1 MKYSMVTSVTWTWE
15 KLCQLVRREKLLR
28 DFTLPFVVLYW
39 ISTLYFIDSG
49 SIDTAIDMGRVT
61 ESILCGSFRLVNS
74 LPTATCTIFP
84 TRLGRFV
91 FSYWWKFSGSI
102 TLVRWKHYTHT
113 SIHLFQATSA
123 TYHELFLLTY
133 LHEIA
138 LLV

>member
-1 MKYSMVTSVTWTWE
+1 MLWME
-15 KLCQLVRREKLLR
+15 NICLEVRDVAR
-28 DFTLPFVVLYW
+28 FTAN
-39 ISTLYFIDSG
+39 TLQSQFSFQGITPAYFIWDVE
-49 SIDTAIDMGRVT
+49 ILT

-74 LPTATCTIFP
+74 LPTATCAIFP

-102 TLVRWKHYTHT
+102 TLVRWKHYTDT

-123 TYHELFLLTY
+123 TYHVLFLLTY

>member
-1 MKYSMVTSVTWTWE
+1 MGRALSA
-15 KLCQLVRREKLLR
+15 R
-28 DFTLPFVVLYW
+28 
-39 ISTLYFIDSG
+39 STRKITQRFHSTTVFYTGYQSFL
-49 SIDTAIDMGRVT
+49 SIPVPSTQAIDMGRVT

-102 TLVRWKHYTHT
+102 TLVRWKHYTDT

-133 LHEIA
+133 LHEILFSVIA
-138 LLV
+138 CVVVDESS